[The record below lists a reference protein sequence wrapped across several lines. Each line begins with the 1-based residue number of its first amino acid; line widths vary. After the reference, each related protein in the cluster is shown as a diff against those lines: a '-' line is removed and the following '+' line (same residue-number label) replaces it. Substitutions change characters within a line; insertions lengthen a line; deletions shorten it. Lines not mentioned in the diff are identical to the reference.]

1 MRTSSSHDGQW
12 PVSCSVRIGMF
23 FGVLYEAM
31 YRVTVGILTAIPV
44 VENERKKIPNTCK
57 LIINSN
63 IKHNGSQKSKHSMS
77 YGVPLF
83 LSHSSPNAIFVIICP
98 WKRYATV
105 CVIFFLRLV
114 FGHFSFSRCISKA
127 KKNKYQKH
135 KKREK
140 EAMYMIHKKAM
151 LENVML
157 FVL

>member
-127 KKNKYQKH
+127 KKKYQKH

-140 EAMYMIHKKAM
+140 EAMYIIHKKAM